1 MKPWERAL
9 KREPMCAFIE
19 AVVDGYSPLDK
30 NLLRCAR
37 AGQLLRSLPWWTDL
51 TFATSDG
58 PRGHVTS
65 WLRATTPVVQT
76 GEELPGS
83 WHQQKNGAVRT
94 WAAVSGEFDA
104 H

>member
-9 KREPMCAFIE
+9 QRDPMCAFIE
-19 AVVDGYSPLDK
+19 TVVDGYSPLDK
-30 NLLRCAR
+30 NLLKLGR

-51 TFATSDG
+51 TFATSEG
-58 PRGHVTS
+58 RCTAPNVT
-65 WLRATTPVVQT
+65 T

-83 WHQQKNGAVRT
+83 WHQQKNGCVRT
-94 WAAVSGEFDA
+94 WAAASGEFDA